1 MLSALARILRRQ
13 HVEEEWLPLPY
24 EEAILVPAQPR
35 SQPFVDV
42 GLLVQQMRPS
52 SPLVRDRQAPWR
64 ATARGQFARSMRD
77 DWP

>member
-24 EEAILVPAQPR
+24 EEAILALPR
-35 SQPFVDV
+35 SQPLVDV

-77 DWP
+77 GWP